1 MPPGKLAIFDVDGTL
16 VQSYELDGECFVAA
30 FHEALGIADVDTD
43 WARYDHVTDP
53 GITAQIIHERQGREP
68 SADDLVRLRSAFCTR
83 LAEAASR
90 DGAYAP
96 LPGAAGLLAALRARA
111 DWTTALATGG
121 WRAAARFK
129 IGRSGLDLDDVP
141 AAFGED
147 GPSRQGIVGAA
158 IARAREHAGVDDFAR
173 MVCIGD
179 GVWDLRTAAGLGLPC
194 IGVGTGGRAERLA
207 AAGATHVVPDFT
219 DLEAI
224 FNALE
229 NATPPWY
236 SAAQPDADGWGSITA
251 CGRPMGRAESRDS

>member
-1 MPPGKLAIFDVDGTL
+1 MPPRKLAIFDVDGTL

-30 FHEALGIADVDTD
+30 FHEVLGIADVDTD

-68 SADDLVRLRSAFCTR
+68 SAAELARLRSAFCVR

-111 DWTTALATGG
+111 DWAMALARGA
-121 WRAAARFK
+121 WREAALFK
-129 IGRSGLDLDDVP
+129 IGCSGLDLDGLP

-147 GPSRQGIVGAA
+147 GPSRQGILRAA
-158 IARAREHAGVDDFAR
+158 IARAHEQAGVDDFAR
-173 MVCIGD
+173 IVCIGD
-179 GVWDLRTAAGLGLPC
+179 GIWDVRTAASLGLPC
-194 IGVGTGGRAERLA
+194 VGVGTGGRAQRLA
-207 AAGATHVVPDFT
+207 AEGASHVVPDFT

-229 NATPPWY
+229 DATPPV
-236 SAAQPDADGWGSITA
+236 SG
-251 CGRPMGRAESRDS
+251 

>member
-1 MPPGKLAIFDVDGTL
+1 MAPGKLAIFDVDGTL

-30 FHEALGIADVDTD
+30 FHDALGIADVDTD

-53 GITAQIIHERQGREP
+53 GITAQVIRERQGREP
-68 SADDLVRLRSAFCTR
+68 SVDELGRLQSVFRVR

-111 DWTTALATGG
+111 DWAMALATGG
-121 WRAAARFK
+121 WREAARVK
-129 IGRSGLDLDDVP
+129 IGRSGLDLDDLP

-147 GPSRQGIVGAA
+147 GPSRQDIVRAA

-173 MVCIGD
+173 IVCIGD
-179 GVWDLRTAAGLGLPC
+179 GVWDVRTATSLGLPC

-207 AAGATHVVPDFT
+207 AAGATRVVPNFT

-229 NATPPWY
+229 NATPPM
-236 SAAQPDADGWGSITA
+236 SG
-251 CGRPMGRAESRDS
+251 